1 MSHWFGNFWG
11 LYTLPG
17 ITTASALRWDLSQVL
32 TRRVLCRA
40 LCPLL
45 LSISL
50 AAPALPQVPS
60 GGMPL
65 VDATED
71 TYALKITNS
80 SPKQGEVVEVL
91 VSITPRAASDADS
104 QVPVLEV
111 LGSKYKFF
119 PRRIG
124 NDDFY
129 SALFAVPVVQK
140 PGHYTLS
147 IKNGAGASIKTKIEV
162 KDAGFQV
169 QRLSLP
175 SSKNNFITAP
185 GEEEAVDKAK
195 KTVSPVRHWSGNFVR
210 PSKARTS
217 APFGIRRIVNG
228 KLLPDYFHS
237 GLDFAGFQG
246 SPIYATAPGTVIL
259 AQGGG
264 VFKLHGN
271 MVAIDHGQ
279 GVVSFYIHMQKVL
292 VKAGQ
297 EVKSGEQIGMVGQTG
312 RANGP
317 HLHFSIY
324 CNQVASSPLQWFSK
338 AP

>member
-1 MSHWFGNFWG
+1 MEVRFGGRVCLGGCKTFWD
-11 LYTLPG
+11 LNTLPG
-17 ITTASALRWDLSQVL
+17 VKPLRV
-32 TRRVLCRA
+32 VF
-40 LCPLL
+40 PLL
-45 LSISL
+45 LAISI
-50 AAPALPQVPS
+50 AAPALSNSLGS
-60 GGMPL
+60 GGKSL
-65 VDATED
+65 GYATAFEGTAESAPESAAAIHLSD
-71 TYALKITNS
+71 L
-80 SPKQGEVVEVL
+80 SPKQGQVVEVT
-91 VSITPRAASDADS
+91 VPASAFADAP
-104 QVPVLEV
+104 PVLEV
-111 LGSKYKFF
+111 LGSKIKMF
-119 PRRIG
+119 PNKSGDEGIYR
-124 NDDFY
+124 
-129 SALFAVPVVQK
+129 ALFAVPVVQK
-140 PGHYTLS
+140 PGQYALS
-147 IKNGAGASIKTKIEV
+147 VGSMSLKFNV
-162 KDAGFQV
+162 RNAGFVV

-175 SSKNNFITAP
+175 PSKNNFNTSP

-195 KTVSPVRHWSGNFVR
+195 KTVSPERMWSSNFVK
-210 PSKARTS
+210 PSKARMS

-259 AQGGG
+259 AQGGN

-292 VKAGQ
+292 VKVGQ
-297 EVKSGEQIGMVGQTG
+297 KVEGGEQIGMVGQTG

-338 AP
+338 AL

>member
-1 MSHWFGNFWG
+1 MPFAATAFEVNKESDGN
-11 LYTLPG
+11 
-17 ITTASALRWDLSQVL
+17 S
-32 TRRVLCRA
+32 
-40 LCPLL
+40 
-45 LSISL
+45 
-50 AAPALPQVPS
+50 
-60 GGMPL
+60 
-65 VDATED
+65 
-71 TYALKITNS
+71 NS
-80 SPKQGEVVEVL
+80 EFTPYSFVVKVSPDSPKQGQVVEVL
-91 VSITPRAASDADS
+91 VQSASVGGSDGLS
-104 QVPVLEV
+104 QPPVLEV

-124 NDDFY
+124 NDVSY

-147 IKNGAGASIKTKIEV
+147 INNGAGPSIKTEFEV

-175 SSKNNFITAP
+175 SSKNNFITSP

-195 KTVSPVRHWSGNFVR
+195 KTVSPVRHWTGNFVR

-297 EVKSGEQIGMVGQTG
+297 EVKGGEQIGMVGQTG

>member
-1 MSHWFGNFWG
+1 
-11 LYTLPG
+11 
-17 ITTASALRWDLSQVL
+17 
-32 TRRVLCRA
+32 
-40 LCPLL
+40 
-45 LSISL
+45 
-50 AAPALPQVPS
+50 
-60 GGMPL
+60 MPL

>member
-1 MSHWFGNFWG
+1 MSFWPATAFEG
-11 LYTLPG
+11 TSE
-17 ITTASALRWDLSQVL
+17 TASASECALGDLL
-32 TRRVLCRA
+32 H
-40 LCPLL
+40 
-45 LSISL
+45 LSD
-50 AAPALPQVPS
+50 P
-60 GGMPL
+60 
-65 VDATED
+65 
-71 TYALKITNS
+71 
-80 SPKQGEVVEVL
+80 SPKQGQVVEVTIPMSTL
-91 VSITPRAASDADS
+91 SQDANADPS
-104 QVPVLEV
+104 TVEAPTLEV
-111 LGSKYKFF
+111 FGSKYKFF
-119 PRRIG
+119 PHRANER
-124 NDDFY
+124 NYFR
-129 SALFAVPVVQK
+129 ALFAVPVVQK
-140 PGHYTLS
+140 PGHYTVSAGPLS
-147 IKNGAGASIKTKIEV
+147 VKMTV

-195 KTVSPVRHWSGNFVR
+195 KTVSPVRHWTSNFVR

-297 EVKSGEQIGMVGQTG
+297 AVKGGEQIGMVGQTG